1 MPDIHATPGIKF
13 PPPLIYLLFLLAG
26 WGAGYLL
33 PDLSLGLGD
42 TLRRSVA
49 VVLIVIGLGL
59 DGLAAGQMRRDQTAV
74 EPWKG
79 ATTLLTTGLF
89 GFSRNPIYLGFSVSY
104 LGFAIAMD
112 APLALVLLLPCLWVI
127 DRLVIAREEAHLS
140 AVFGAEYETYRQKVR
155 RWL

>member
-1 MPDIHATPGIKF
+1 MTNNHATPGIKF

-26 WGAGYLL
+26 WGAGHLL
-33 PDLSLGLGD
+33 PDLSLGLSD
-42 TLRRSVA
+42 MLRRSVA

-59 DGLAAGQMRRDQTAV
+59 DGLAAGQMRRHQTAV

-79 ATTLLTTGLF
+79 ATTLLTSGLF
-89 GFSRNPIYLGFSVSY
+89 GFTRNPIYLGFAVTY
-104 LGFAIAMD
+104 LGFAVAMD
-112 APLALVLLLPCLWVI
+112 APLAIALILPCLFVI
-127 DRLVIAREEAHLS
+127 DRLVIPREEAHLS

>member
-1 MPDIHATPGIKF
+1 MTHTHATPGIKF

-26 WGAGYLL
+26 WGAEQLL
-33 PDLSLGLGD
+33 SDLSLGLGD

-59 DGLAAGQMRRDQTAV
+59 DSLAAGQMRRHQTAV

-79 ATTLLTTGLF
+79 ATTLLTNGLF
-89 GFSRNPIYLGFSVSY
+89 GFSRNPIYLGFTVTY
-104 LGFAIAMD
+104 LGFAVAMD
-112 APLALVLLLPCLWVI
+112 APLAIALILPCLFVI
-127 DRLVIAREEAHLS
+127 DRLVIPREEAHLS